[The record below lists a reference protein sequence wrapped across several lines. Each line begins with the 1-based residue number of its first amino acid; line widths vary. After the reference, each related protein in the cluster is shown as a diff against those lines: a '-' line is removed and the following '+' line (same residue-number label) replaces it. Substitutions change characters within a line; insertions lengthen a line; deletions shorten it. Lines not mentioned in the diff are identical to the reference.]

1 MMLSM
6 CFTRFGLALTATLL
20 LSGCASTEKQML
32 EKEKDF
38 SVEVNAPYQSL
49 GKCLTEKL
57 AD

>member
-1 MMLSM
+1 M